1 MYRAKINV
9 TDLKPGDKV
18 MLQLP
23 DVKGL
28 TDTEREN
35 RVLVEATVIAIY
47 PHCIQF
53 ETIFDYMIT
62 PCFHKAEEM
71 ITGVEHHGK
80 CPGNERAIDRRAG
93 GKTRKG
99 WKVYE

>member
-35 RVLVEATVIAIY
+35 RVLVEATVMAIY

-53 ETIFDYMIT
+53 ETIFGYMIT

-80 CPGNERAIDRRAG
+80 CPWNEAMTED
-93 GKTRKG
+93 GKNGK
-99 WKVYE
+99 

>member
-71 ITGVEHHGK
+71 ITGVEHHGR

>member
-71 ITGVEHHGK
+71 ITGEEHHGK
-80 CPGNERAIDRRAG
+80 CPWNEAMTEAG
-93 GKTRKG
+93 
-99 WKVYE
+99 

>member
-71 ITGVEHHGK
+71 ITGVEHHGR

-93 GKTRKG
+93 GKTMIL
-99 WKVYE
+99 

>member
-47 PHCIQF
+47 PYCIQF

-80 CPGNERAIDRRAG
+80 CPWNEVMTEDG
-93 GKTRKG
+93 
-99 WKVYE
+99 

>member
-35 RVLVEATVIAIY
+35 RVFVEATVIAIY
-47 PHCIQF
+47 QHCIQF

-80 CPGNERAIDRRAG
+80 CPWNEAMTEAG
-93 GKTRKG
+93 
-99 WKVYE
+99 

>member
-1 MYRAKINV
+1 MQELEGEKKMSEIKTTIRGLA
-9 TDLKPGDKV
+9 PGDKV
-18 MLQLP
+18 MLQLT

-35 RVLVEATVIAIY
+35 RVLVEATVIASY
-47 PHCIQF
+47 PHCVQF

-80 CPGNERAIDRRAG
+80 CPWNEAMTEA
-93 GKTRKG
+93 
-99 WKVYE
+99 E

>member
-28 TDTEREN
+28 TDMEREN

-71 ITGVEHHGK
+71 ITGEEHHGK
-80 CPGNERAIDRRAG
+80 CPWNEAMTEAG
-93 GKTRKG
+93 
-99 WKVYE
+99 